1 MSARGIPPFQV
12 FLEAHGP
19 VVYRFLRAL
28 VGPNDVEDCFQET
41 FLAALRAYPNL
52 SSSANLRGWILTI
65 AGRKA
70 IDASRS
76 KRRRPVPVPDVV
88 QLEVQADNGQLELI
102 DTDEPLWNAVRAL
115 PDRQRVALVERV
127 LLDRSYTQLA
137 AVMGCSVQTARAN
150 VYQALK
156 SLRGANLDERM
167 NDEQH

>member
-1 MSARGIPPFQV
+1 MVSARGIPPFQS

-28 VGPNDVEDCFQET
+28 VGPNDVDDCFQET

-52 SSSANLRGWILTI
+52 RSSENLRGWILTI

-70 IDASRS
+70 IDTSRS

-88 QLEVQADNGQLELI
+88 QFDVQAANGHVEFI
-102 DTDEPLWNAVRAL
+102 DTDEPLWKAVRAL
-115 PDRQRVALVERV
+115 PDRQRVALVQRV
-127 LLDRSYTQLA
+127 LLDRSYPQLA
-137 AVMGCSVQTARAN
+137 ALMGCSVQTARAH

-156 SLRGANLDERM
+156 SLRGASLDERM
-167 NDEQH
+167 KEE

>member
-1 MSARGIPPFQV
+1 MVSARGIPPFQS

-28 VGPNDVEDCFQET
+28 VGPNEVDDCFQET

-52 SSSANLRGWILTI
+52 KSSENLRGWILTI

-76 KRRRPVPVPDVV
+76 KRRRPLPVPDVV
-88 QLEVQADNGQLELI
+88 QFELEASNGQYAFI
-102 DTDEPLWNAVRAL
+102 DTDEPLWKAVRAL
-115 PDRQRVALVERV
+115 PDRQRVALVHRV
-127 LLDRSYTQLA
+127 LLDRSYTELA
-137 AVMGCSVQTARAN
+137 AVMGSSVQTARAN

-156 SLRGANLDERM
+156 SLREATFDERM
-167 NDEQH
+167 KEA